1 MDMEK
6 VVRLGVRLVGMLSG
20 FVDKGGEIIADS

>member
-20 FVDKGGEIIADS
+20 FVDKWGRNNC